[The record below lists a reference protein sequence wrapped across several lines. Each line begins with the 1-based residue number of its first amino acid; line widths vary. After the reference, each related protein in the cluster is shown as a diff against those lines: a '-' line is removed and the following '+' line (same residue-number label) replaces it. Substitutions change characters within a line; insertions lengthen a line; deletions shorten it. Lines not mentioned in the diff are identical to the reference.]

1 MNEPLVRTIT
11 LGGVSFRLRF
21 QVPACALY
29 FQDFSATAG
38 PADHPG
44 VVTVDP
50 EELRLRQPEFG
61 SLPFTEYNLLLARFA
76 SLLLPYGRCLFHG
89 VALAVG
95 DRAYLLTGPSG
106 VGKTTQYRLW
116 KQLFGDGVRLI
127 CGDKP
132 ILEFRE
138 DGAILVHPSP
148 WMGKERLPGGA
159 PAPLAGSV
167 YLEQGDHNAIAPL
180 PPERAVVPL
189 YTQFLLRPETAEDLH
204 RTARQ
209 LERLLTAAPVWKLVN
224 LGDPDSARL
233 THDTLCGKENV

>member
-29 FQDFSATAG
+29 FQDFSAPAG
-38 PADHPG
+38 PADHPA
-44 VVTVDP
+44 VVAVDP

-61 SLPFTEYNLLLARFA
+61 SRPFAEYNLLMDRLAA
-76 SLLLPYGRCLFHG
+76 LLPCYGRGLFHG

-95 DRAYLLTGPSG
+95 EWAYLLTAPSG
-106 VGKTTQYRLW
+106 TGKTTQYRLW
-116 KQLFGDGVRLI
+116 KQLYGDGVRLI

-132 ILEFRE
+132 ILEFAP
-138 DGAILVHPSP
+138 GGVTVHPSP

-159 PAPLAGSV
+159 PAPLAGIV
-167 YLEQGDHNAIAPL
+167 YLEQGDRNAIAPL

-209 LERLLTAAPVWKLVN
+209 LEQLLTAAPVWKLVN

-233 THDTLCGKENV
+233 THDTLCGEETI

>member
-1 MNEPLVRTIT
+1 MAPSVLCTVA
-11 LGGVSFRLRF
+11 LGGVRFRLRF
-21 QVPACALY
+21 CDPVTILY
-29 FQDFSATAG
+29 FRQFQAPDG
-38 PADHPG
+38 PTDYPETVA
-44 VVTVDP
+44 VDP
-50 EELRLRQPEFG
+50 EELARRQPDFG
-61 SLPFTEYNLLLARFA
+61 SRPFAEYNLLMDRLAA
-76 SLLLPYGRCLFHG
+76 LLPRYGRGLFHG

-95 DRAYLLTGPSG
+95 QRAWLLTAPSG
-106 VGKTTQYRLW
+106 TGKTTQYRLW
-116 KQLFGDGVRLI
+116 KQLYGDGVRLI

-132 ILEFRE
+132 ILEFAP
-138 DGAILVHPSP
+138 GGVTVHPSP

-159 PAPLAGSV
+159 PAPLAGIV
-167 YLEQGDHNAIAPL
+167 YLEQGDRNAIAPL

-233 THDTLCGKENV
+233 THDTLCGEETI